1 MDYIR
6 YYIDIACNN
15 LSIREL
21 PYEAPD
27 KIGVELFERYAE
39 TFAFCLMFCRQEI
52 NKEQLYRMCECMI
65 LKFKDST
72 ESPAFMYRYRP
83 SPEMLF
89 HTVIG
94 ATPEN
99 GALEFLQNWSPSDV
113 WQHYKVVFQ
122 QLADVWNSV
131 KVNLTELADLDD
143 KRLVME
149 IVTALD
155 KLSVIPVLDFY
166 R

>member
-1 MDYIR
+1 MHCKDTILR
-6 YYIDIACNN
+6 TQNN
-15 LSIREL
+15 W
-21 PYEAPD
+21 PYSKLIPNS
-27 KIGVELFERYAE
+27 G
-39 TFAFCLMFCRQEI
+39 
-52 NKEQLYRMCECMI
+52 
-65 LKFKDST
+65 
-72 ESPAFMYRYRP
+72 
-83 SPEMLF
+83 
-89 HTVIG
+89 
-94 ATPEN
+94 
-99 GALEFLQNWSPSDV
+99 SPSDV

-131 KVNLTELADLDD
+131 KVNLTEPADLDD